1 MSETWSTT
9 EWGPACGA
17 KPSPSGGGSAGTVTI
32 VQQGSELAFSG
43 AGRSFSTASCWE
55 PNPSLKRSSH
65 SGGTRGW
72 TTTCA
77 SAPGD
82 PRVGRVTTR
91 IVASDDAIVFSET
104 GSFEGHIE
112 DSNCKAS
119 VSRSR
124 SYKLIRRAGDPAP
137 AASAS
142 AAAPPE
148 PAPSATAIASAKPS
162 SEPASPPRDGDCGAG
177 AKPAR
182 FEVRPARKLLRPG
195 DAFTLRV
202 EVLDASSCRLA
213 VTPELK
219 VDPASDLASHITI
232 EKLTVIVDANAK
244 EGSADLTVS
253 LGGTTASVS
262 IEVTPPEKYA
272 ALLEARGLDARGEE
286 DRPVI
291 REIEARL
298 GSAPSTAEDTARSR
312 RITFLVI
319 VVGVAAALAVLA
331 LGLVRRGRRA
341 AIGRT
346 TEVPP
351 PPNVTF
357 FDVVEPSAMEC
368 PKCGRVTEA
377 GQGFCP
383 MDGTP
388 LVPSKK
394 EPPPK
399 PAPST
404 PPPSMEARPA
414 AAAAAPKKR
423 REPDKICPTCGER
436 FASDAGFCGR
446 DGTQLVPV
454 N

>member
-17 KPSPSGGGSAGTVTI
+17 KPSPSGGASAGTVTI

-65 SGGTRGW
+65 SGGARGW

-77 SAPGD
+77 SPPGD

-91 IVASDDAIVFSET
+91 IVASDDSIVFAET

-124 SYKLIRRAGDPAP
+124 SFKLIQRAGDAAP
-137 AASAS
+137 AASATAS
-142 AAAPPE
+142 ASAPPAPTAE
-148 PAPSATAIASAKPS
+148 PAASAKPS
-162 SEPASPPRDGDCGAG
+162 SEPAPAPREGDCGPN

-219 VDPASDLASHITI
+219 IDPTSELAPHITI
-232 EKLTVIVDANAK
+232 EKLTVVVDANAK
-244 EGSADLTVS
+244 EGSAELTVS
-253 LGGTTASVS
+253 LGGTTATVS

-272 ALLEARGLDARGEE
+272 ALLDARGLDARGEE
-286 DRPVI
+286 DRAVV

-298 GSAPSTAEDTARSR
+298 GSAPSTAEDTAKSR

-319 VVGVAAALAVLA
+319 VAGVAAALAVLA
-331 LGLVRRGRRA
+331 LALVRRGRRA
-341 AIGRT
+341 VIGRT

-368 PKCGRVTEA
+368 PKCGRVTEP

-383 MDGTP
+383 TDGTA
-388 LVPSKK
+388 LVPSKR

-404 PPPSMEARPA
+404 PPPSTEEK
-414 AAAAAPKKR
+414 AAAAPKKR